1 MRKFEDSE
9 LYLKKGCMSVL
20 RKNTSSNITDVKNS
34 SVTDDTAVSKTV
46 SCASP
51 VSEIDLN

>member
-1 MRKFEDSE
+1 
-9 LYLKKGCMSVL
+9 MSVL

-34 SVTDDTAVSKTV
+34 RVTDDTAVSKTV